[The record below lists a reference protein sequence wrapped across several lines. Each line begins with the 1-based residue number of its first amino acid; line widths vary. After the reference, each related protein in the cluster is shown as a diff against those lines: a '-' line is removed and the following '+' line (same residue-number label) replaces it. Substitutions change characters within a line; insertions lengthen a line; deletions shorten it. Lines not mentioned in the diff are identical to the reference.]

1 MPLLHSFHLSSSNL
15 SATAISPTS
24 YVSGLYLVF
33 VISASSFSVF
43 ISVIDNTL
51 ALSHLHLFVVAELL
65 LEFSNIS
72 NFIRQLFTF
81 FHPIKG
87 PSEGQANG
95 IYGTFL
101 APLKSASSK
110 FANCK

>member
-15 SATAISPTS
+15 SAIATS
-24 YVSGLYLVF
+24 LTLYVSGLYLVF

-43 ISVIDNTL
+43 LSVIDNTL
-51 ALSHLHLFVVAELL
+51 ALSHLHLFVVAERL
-65 LEFSNIS
+65 LEVSNIVNLIIQFS
-72 NFIRQLFTF
+72 TF

-87 PSEGQANG
+87 ASEGQANG

-101 APLKSASSK
+101 APLK
-110 FANCK
+110 